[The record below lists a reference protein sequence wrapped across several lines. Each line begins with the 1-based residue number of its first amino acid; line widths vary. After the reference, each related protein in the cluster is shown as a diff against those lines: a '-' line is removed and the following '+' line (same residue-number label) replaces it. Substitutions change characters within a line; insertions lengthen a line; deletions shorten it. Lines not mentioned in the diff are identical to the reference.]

1 MSCQS
6 QYDFG
11 SRARWLAASALGE
24 EQSPDGRNLAVTLV
38 VSGYGVFGLLQ
49 GETGAHR
56 LVQTVKAG
64 GQESLQRLSA
74 SVSVLPEWTDD
85 EMPAPARAEV
95 SVKELN
101 RSGLLIPR
109 LTAQVTARQLNGEG
123 RLSFASNL
131 PHDDLTAEAT
141 RILQTQL
148 YFESAQNDTRPA
160 PPSGGIV
167 RSYLR
172 STKDKGVQD
181 HRTGRRTVRLKQ
193 VLDGDLQEFL
203 DEALKQR
210 SRAG

>member
-1 MSCQS
+1 M
-6 QYDFG
+6 YLG
-11 SRARWLAASALGE
+11 WARMRGLAASVLGE
-24 EQSPDGRNLAVTLV
+24 EQSPDGRNLTVTLV

-56 LVQTVKAG
+56 LVQTVKSG

-85 EMPAPARAEV
+85 EMPTPPARVEV

-101 RSGLLIPR
+101 RSGLLIPH

-148 YFESAQNDTRPA
+148 HFESGENDTRPA

-167 RSYLR
+167 RSYFR

-181 HRTGRRTVRLKQ
+181 HRTGRRTVKMKQ

-203 DEALKQR
+203 DESLKQR
-210 SRAG
+210 SRS